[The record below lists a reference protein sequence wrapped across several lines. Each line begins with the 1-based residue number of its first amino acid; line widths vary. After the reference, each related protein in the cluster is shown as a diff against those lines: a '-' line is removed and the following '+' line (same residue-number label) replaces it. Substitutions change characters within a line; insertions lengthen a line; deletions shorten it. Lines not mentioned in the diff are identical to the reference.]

1 MAQLRLGIAGLGR
14 GAMLTVPGL
23 VASTRIALAAG
34 FDPSPESRKGLNRAY
49 DVKTHDS
56 FEALIADPDI
66 DAVYIASPHEHHASQ
81 AIAAAHA
88 GKHLLVEK
96 PMAVT
101 IAEARAMVAAAADS
115 GTCLMIGPSHGYDG
129 PVSLASDIIAAGDV
143 GKARMIQAFNYTDFL
158 LRPRRPEE
166 LDRARGGGVVLSQAT
181 HQIDIVRRL
190 TGSAIR
196 SVRAQLFDWDTK
208 RPADG
213 AYSAM
218 LFFENGAAATLSYSG
233 YAHYDSDALQGWV
246 GELGGAKSRDTHAR
260 ARNRLAAGDEA
271 ALKQARGFGGSVS
284 TAAARPAN
292 HEHFGFV
299 VASCE
304 RADIELTSRGI
315 VIHGDTSR
323 EEVSAP
329 LPDVPRMG
337 VGDILAASIL
347 DGDVSI
353 FDGTWGLQTLACC
366 HAMLRSGEENRE
378 VLLAEILSESS

>member
-1 MAQLRLGIAGLGR
+1 MARLHLGIAGLGR

-23 VASTRIALAAG
+23 AASPRIELVAG
-34 FDPSPESRKGLNRAY
+34 FDPSADSRKGLSRAY
-49 DVKTHDS
+49 GAKTHES

-66 DAVYIASPHEHHASQ
+66 DAIYIASPHEHHASQ
-81 AIAAAHA
+81 AIAAARA

-101 IAEARAMVAAAADS
+101 IAEARAMVGAAKDS

-129 PVSLASDIIAAGDV
+129 PVALTSSIISAGDV

-218 LFFENGAAATLSYSG
+218 LFFENGATATLSYSG

-246 GELGGAKSRDTHAR
+246 GELGRPKARDAHTR
-260 ARNRLAAGDEA
+260 ARDRLAEGSEA
-271 ALKQARGFGGSVS
+271 TLKRARGFGGAVS
-284 TAAARPAN
+284 TTTEPPAA

-304 RADIELTSRGI
+304 RADIELTARGV

-323 EEVSAP
+323 EEVAAP
-329 LPDVPRMG
+329 LPEVSRMG
-337 VGDILAASIL
+337 VGDIFAACAL
-347 DGDVSI
+347 DGETPI
-353 FDGTWGLQTLACC
+353 FDGVWGLETLACC
-366 HAMLRSGEENRE
+366 HAMLQSGDENRE
-378 VLLAEILSESS
+378 IMLAEILSKSS